1 MQYKLAHNKVSGD
14 IQIQLPSSKSI
25 SNRLLL
31 LNALSYSPYEIKNL
45 SDSDDTKAMLGVLN
59 SNSTTFD
66 VGAAG
71 TSMRFLTAFLSKI
84 VGEWVLTGSSRMKE
98 RPIKTLVDA
107 LNQLGA
113 KIGYIEKE
121 GYPPLRIFGSN
132 LEGGELELPGN
143 VSSQY
148 ISALLMIAPTIENGL
163 KLTLTGDIISR
174 PYLEM
179 TLALM
184 KDFGVE
190 SHWKDNVITVPEG
203 HYQPKVATAESDW
216 SAASYWYEI
225 AALNPELS
233 INLKGLKKI
242 SLQGDSNIKAMF
254 EVLGVKTKFSQK
266 GTFLSNIGTKA
277 KKFTY
282 NFINEPDLA
291 QTLAVTCCLMDKP
304 FHFTGLQTLKIKETD
319 RITALINELK
329 KMGYK
334 LSTNDV
340 DDLSWNGEKE
350 TISSEEPIVIDTYKD
365 HRMAMAFAPAVI
377 KFPNLLIDNPM
388 VITKS
393 YPNYWQD
400 IAQAGYEHQELQT
413 KD

>member
-1 MQYKLAHNKVSGD
+1 MQYKLSLQDEQDKV
-14 IQIQLPSSKSI
+14 QVNLPSSKSI

-59 SNSTTFD
+59 ANTNTFD

-84 VGEWVLTGSSRMKE
+84 VGEWTLTGSERMKQ

-113 KIGYIEKE
+113 KIEYIEKE

-163 KLTLTGDIISR
+163 RLTLSGNIISR

-184 KDFGVE
+184 KEFGVT
-190 SHWKDNVITVPEG
+190 SHWKENVITIPEG
-203 HYQPKVATAESDW
+203 KYEPKVTTAESDW
-216 SAASYWYEI
+216 SAASYWYEM
-225 AALNPELS
+225 AALNPKLE
-233 INLKGLKKI
+233 ITLKGLKKY
-242 SLQGDSNIKAMF
+242 SLQGDSNVQHIF
-254 EVLGVKTKFSQK
+254 EALGVKTKFSQK
-266 GTFLSNIGTKA
+266 GVTLSNTGQKS
-277 KKFTY
+277 KLFRY

-291 QTLAVTCCLMDKP
+291 QTLAVSCCLLKIP

-319 RITALINELK
+319 RIVALINELEK
-329 KMGYK
+329 LGYK
-334 LSTNDV
+334 LESNQI
-340 DDLSWNGEKE
+340 DDLSWDENVTSDLKE
-350 TISSEEPIVIDTYKD
+350 GPIIINTYKD
-365 HRMAMAFAPAVI
+365 HRMAMAFAPAIIKGFDIIIDDPGVI
-377 KFPNLLIDNPM
+377 S
-388 VITKS
+388 KS
-393 YPNYWQD
+393 YPQYWNDLSMIGINQKE
-400 IAQAGYEHQELQT
+400 I
-413 KD
+413 